1 MRLAGK
7 AAIVTGAGT
16 GFGEQIAHRFAE
28 EGAMVVVA
36 DINEDNGKRVAAD
49 IEGAIYCKVDVTNTL
64 QVRAMVQTCV
74 AEFGGLDI
82 LVNNAGIVQKKTP
95 LQDVLEEDFDKI
107 FAVNVKSIF
116 FSAVHV
122 IPVMKK
128 KGGVIINLGSTG
140 AVRPRPGLTWYNASK
155 GAVVTLTKSMAVEL
169 ADDNIRVNA
178 VNPAISDTA
187 MLLDVLGG
195 EDTPEGRNKLISTIP
210 LGRMTVP
217 KDVAN
222 AALYLSSDEAKFV
235 TGVCMEVDGG
245 RCI

>member
-1 MRLAGK
+1 
-7 AAIVTGAGT
+7 
-16 GFGEQIAHRFAE
+16 
-28 EGAMVVVA
+28 MVVVA
-36 DINEDNGKRVAAD
+36 DINESNGKSVAAD

-210 LGRMTVP
+210 LGRMTAP

-222 AALYLSSDEAKFV
+222 AALYLASDEAKFV